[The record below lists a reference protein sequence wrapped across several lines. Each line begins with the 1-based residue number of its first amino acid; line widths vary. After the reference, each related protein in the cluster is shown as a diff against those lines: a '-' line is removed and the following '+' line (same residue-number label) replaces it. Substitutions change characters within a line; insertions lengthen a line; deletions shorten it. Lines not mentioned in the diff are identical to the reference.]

1 MECFFKGF
9 DYGLLNKSNGQFST
23 LARNEATAYLTKY
36 LRSYGGQGQ
45 HEEYQIGRVLR
56 NITFSGKG
64 FVDKPANPDSIIFTL
79 DNLYET
85 KNDNFN
91 NLGVSNSQFHSNTEN
106 INMSADL
113 KPEMVESTEKTETV
127 SVSSVEA
134 TTENNTNNTE
144 LQLQLE
150 SLEAA
155 MKSKD
160 EEMKKLKAELDAAVN
175 ALSTEAEAAKKVKED
190 ESVKDA
196 ENKSLKAA
204 LEIAKETIA
213 GYKMKEEEMAKKEKK
228 MKRAASL
235 MENGFDAEAANS
247 TVDQFES
254 LDDDTFA
261 AVTSLVAGKMPP
273 WLEKIKKGD
282 DKKKDKEEAT
292 IKVKASETPKID
304 ETVLDTVVAEESV
317 DLSVGGSDVET
328 SVASTRSALV
338 EFVYS
343 RLGKTLNKGE

>member
-1 MECFFKGF
+1 
-9 DYGLLNKSNGQFST
+9 
-23 LARNEATAYLTKY
+23 
-36 LRSYGGQGQ
+36 
-45 HEEYQIGRVLR
+45 
-56 NITFSGKG
+56 
-64 FVDKPANPDSIIFTL
+64 
-79 DNLYET
+79 
-85 KNDNFN
+85 
-91 NLGVSNSQFHSNTEN
+91 
-106 INMSADL
+106 MSADL

-127 SVSSVEA
+127 SVSSVET

-160 EEMKKLKAELDAAVN
+160 EEMKKLKAELDAAVS

-273 WLEKIKKGD
+273 WLNKKMKDDEKKE
-282 DKKKDKEEAT
+282 KEEAT
-292 IKVKASETPKID
+292 VKVKASETPKID
-304 ETVLDTVVAEESV
+304 EAVLDTVVAEESV